1 MSNPGEKQRFRA
13 NPEGGAE
20 PLPAGLRAQ
29 RVIETIA
36 ELQSACSFPGTLLH
50 VLQVVNDEKSTKHD
64 LAHAIERDPDL
75 TERVLHAANSPL
87 YLTYN
92 ARIDE
97 SALAVTNLPTAVL
110 KLGFTSIR
118 NIAFTQGICDLG
130 HGGHELGTEIV
141 VHLLV
146 VAELARALGLQRGR
160 GLGEDAYFAGLVHD
174 YGKLALLKTLPLEYL
189 RVAARCRTH
198 RRTALQ
204 AEEELLA
211 PCQPILRN
219 HVHTGAELLR
229 LHGLPA
235 SIVTAVMRHHEDP
248 IAHRASGTVWTVPSL
263 VALANHLAYRIGY
276 PDGLSEVDAACLSK
290 PELVDLLRV
299 EESVVEQVIRESVSR
314 VDDAIAVARLPVRP
328 QLLER
333 IRRMERSAEVSA
345 RDYHGV
351 VRATDEPYG
360 ACLTLIDLA
369 RSRPSVGFYDFK
381 AHTGLETPALQR
393 FLGRLIEAGY
403 LKVSETGEARLTY
416 QATRKLHEHRPH
428 DVLRQV
434 LLDREEPGANAA

>member
-1 MSNPGEKQRFRA
+1 MSVPGGESHPKSARPPEA
-13 NPEGGAE
+13 NQAAE
-20 PLPAGLRAQ
+20 GLRAQ
-29 RVIETIA
+29 RVCENIA
-36 ELQSACSFPGTLLH
+36 ELQSSCSFPGTLLR
-50 VLQVVNDEKSTKHD
+50 VLEVVNDETSTKKD
-64 LAHAIERDPDL
+64 LAQAIERDPDL

-110 KLGFTSIR
+110 KLGFDSIR

-130 HGGHELGTEIV
+130 RGGHELGTAIV

-146 VAELARALGLQRGR
+146 VAELARAFGFLRGR

-174 YGKLALLKTLPLEYL
+174 YGKLALLKALPLEYL
-189 RVAARCRTH
+189 RIASRCRTH

-211 PCQPILRN
+211 PSQPILRN

-235 SIVTAVMRHHEDP
+235 SIVTAVTRHHEDP
-248 IAHRASGTVWTVPSL
+248 ITHRANGTVWTVPSL
-263 VALANHLAYRIGY
+263 VAGADHLAYRIGY
-276 PDGLSEVDAACLSK
+276 PDGMSETDAACMSK
-290 PELVDLLRV
+290 RELVDLLAIEEPTVDRIIQ
-299 EESVVEQVIRESVSR
+299 ESVAR
-314 VDDAIAVARLPVRP
+314 VNDAIAAARLPVQP

-333 IRRMERSAEVSA
+333 IRRMETPKTAA
-345 RDYHGV
+345 HDHHGV

-360 ACLTLIDLA
+360 AALTLIDLA

-381 AHTGLETPALQR
+381 AHTGLDTRVLQR
-393 FLGRLIEAGY
+393 FLDRLIEGEY
-403 LKVSETGEARLTY
+403 LKASGVGGARTAY
-416 QATRKLHEHRPH
+416 QATRKLREVSPH
-428 DVLRQV
+428 DVLRHI
-434 LLDREEPGANAA
+434 LMDREDPEKNAA